1 MFMHIMFTFEWRH
14 QALDANAKS
23 IFFDWSFHWKLGYNT
38 SLWGF
43 DGLTCVSGSNIMA
56 KNGRLIREIP
66 ANPQGNSYKICFF
79 LLFHKI
85 SDFSVGDSNFDFSK
99 EQA

>member
-79 LLFHKI
+79 FT
-85 SDFSVGDSNFDFSK
+85 FP
-99 EQA
+99 